1 MRQMFVTIVL
11 LLAPIRDI
19 ITNFDDLFSSKKGR
33 LLISVPCKAV
43 VVRDLLNYCESV
55 IVTTDNEK

>member
-1 MRQMFVTIVL
+1 MIYSQARKVQ
-11 LLAPIRDI
+11 P
-19 ITNFDDLFSSKKGR
+19 
-33 LLISVPCKAV
+33 LISVPYKAV